1 MLESLARFV
10 SYRSISSER
19 GDYTE
24 GCRRGATFLRTLL
37 QRSGAET
44 KLLNTENNCNPI
56 VLSRFSGRSR
66 NSSSRKRILFY
77 GHYDVVGATDGK
89 DKWRT
94 DPFRLEGINGFLYG
108 RGVSDNKGPIIAAIY
123 AAAELVAEQRLD
135 ADIIFLI
142 EGEEECGS
150 RGLEAAVRQHK
161 RLIGDIDW
169 ILAANS
175 YWIDDDVPCLTY
187 GLRGVIHS
195 TVSVESSFPDL
206 HSGVDGS
213 TLIDEPLQDLVAILS
228 KLKGLHG
235 RVQIPEFYKDVPGIT
250 KAERERYTAI
260 TDALILRNPSLK
272 DADLLADSLIKRW
285 QEPTLTVH
293 RMKVSGP
300 ENAAIIPRLARAAVS
315 IRLVPNQDVAKIRD
329 QLVNFLQSEF
339 RKLDTLNQ
347 ITITINQQAEPWLG
361 DPDNAIFQ
369 TLEEAIIDVWGL
381 AKEQS
386 VTLPRPQT
394 STASSLKNTKRK
406 SLPPTSYTLT
416 HGANHAV
423 SVTESSAYENTNST
437 APRTRTRR
445 PLYIREGGSIGGI
458 RFLEKEFNAPAA
470 HLPCGQASDKAH
482 LDNERLRL
490 VNLYNS
496 KEIFKRVFGNLP

>member
-1 MLESLARFV
+1 MGSLAQFV

-19 GDYTE
+19 GEYAED
-24 GCRRGATFLRTLL
+24 CRRGATFLRTLF
-37 QRSGAET
+37 QRFGAET
-44 KLLNTENNCNPI
+44 QLLSTESNCNPI
-56 VLSRFSGRSR
+56 VLSKFLRKPQG
-66 NSSSRKRILFY
+66 SSLRKRILFY

-108 RGVSDNKGPIIAAIY
+108 RGVSDNKGPIVAAIY
-123 AAAELVAEQRLD
+123 AAAELVAEQKLD
-135 ADIIFLI
+135 VDIIFLI

-161 RLIGDIDW
+161 CTIGNIDW

-195 TVSVESSFPDL
+195 TISVESNFPDL

-213 TLIDEPLQDLVAILS
+213 TLIDEPVQDLVTVLS

-235 RVQIPEFYKDVPGIT
+235 RVQIPDFYKDVPGVT
-250 KAERERYTAI
+250 KAERERYTDI
-260 TDALILRNPSLK
+260 TDALMLRNSSLSN
-272 DADLLADSLIKRW
+272 ANLLADSLIKRW
-285 QEPTLTVH
+285 QEPVLSVH
-293 RMKVSGP
+293 RIKVSGP
-300 ENAAIIPRLARAAVS
+300 ENAAIIPRLARASIS
-315 IRLVPNQDVAKIRD
+315 IRLVPNQDVAKIRN
-329 QLVNFLQSEF
+329 QLIKFVQSEF
-339 RKLDTLNQ
+339 EKLDTLND
-347 ITITINQQAEPWLG
+347 ISITINQQAEPWLG
-361 DPDNAIFQ
+361 DPDNVIFQ
-369 TLEEAIIDVWGL
+369 TLEKAIIDVWGL
-381 AKEQS
+381 AREQR
-386 VTLPRPQT
+386 VTLPPLKPLK
-394 STASSLKNTKRK
+394 ASSAST
-406 SLPPTSYTLT
+406 SLPSRSRPPTSYTLT
-416 HGANHAV
+416 HGANHAP
-423 SVTESSAYENTNST
+423 SATESSASPATDLT
-437 APRTRTRR
+437 ASRTRPRR

-482 LDNERLRL
+482 LDNERLRV